1 MIHPRASIRA
11 PSPGLIVTLLT
22 TLIGYNHRGKFCAF
36 CPICPFGT
44 VLTLRIMQALDGT
57 DTRLLSAM
65 AKDPRGTVVALAQKL
80 GLSRNTVQ
88 ARMAQLEKKNAFL
101 SFERRIN
108 PAALGYPLM
117 AFISVHV
124 QQQKLGQL
132 ALDLA
137 EIPEILE
144 GYGLT
149 GSADLLLRVVALDA
163 EDLFRINGKI
173 LACDGVER
181 TDTAMSMGELIPF
194 RVQPLLNRNT
204 KKALRTG

>member
-1 MIHPRASIRA
+1 MR
-11 PSPGLIVTLLT
+11 
-22 TLIGYNHRGKFCAF
+22 
-36 CPICPFGT
+36 
-44 VLTLRIMQALDGT
+44 ALDGT
-57 DTRLLSAM
+57 DTRLLSAL
-65 AKDPRGTVVALAQKL
+65 AQDPRQTVVALAQKL

-88 ARMAQLEKKNAFL
+88 ARMAQLEKKHAFL

-108 PAALGYPLM
+108 PVSLGYPLM

-124 QQQKLGQL
+124 QQQKLGSL
-132 ALDLA
+132 AEDLA
-137 EIPEILE
+137 SVPEILE

-181 TDTAMSMGELIPF
+181 TDTALAMGELIPF
-194 RVQPLLNRNT
+194 RIRPLLDRGS
-204 KKALRTG
+204 AAE